1 MLIHFILN
9 QPDHQYSA
17 MITGFLQKRH
27 CIINCLGI
35 TAISIYPLYA
45 CSESLPSAIRQESVT
60 DGWTGHQ
67 SITGPPLHLQTF

>member
-1 MLIHFILN
+1 MLQFILN

-17 MITGFLQKRH
+17 MITGFLQKRYS
-27 CIINCLGI
+27 INCLGI
-35 TAISIYPLYA
+35 TAISIYTLYA
-45 CSESLPSAIRQESVT
+45 CSFPSAIRQESVT